1 MDQALADLIKIS
13 RAVGRDA
20 SLVQGGGGNT
30 SVKTADGKH
39 MYIKASGTA
48 IKDLD
53 EERGWRRLRVAEVR
67 EILQDPRVPACDEG
81 RRETEIAARLTLCCE
96 DEMAE
101 GGRPSVESHLHALLD
116 RCVAHLHP
124 LAVGAYV
131 CARQGQA
138 AFEKLFEGE
147 ERPPLWIPY
156 ADPGYAL
163 AKAVARRLDRYA
175 REHGRKPSVLV
186 LAKHGLFV
194 TGATADGVLRE
205 IRRVIGL
212 LGRQLPKPRRGKA
225 AQPSPAKVAEVKLA
239 IRSAWFAATGRH
251 ALVHHFSDP
260 DIAGFLRRSDAKAL
274 ASKPPLL
281 AEEMVHAKGAPLW
294 LAEPSAHRIEAE
306 LKRRR
311 SAAGAFPTSFLVRP
325 LGLFV
330 VGEAKTAALIREV
343 VTASLLIRAHTT
355 RFGGPN
361 PLTQRQREFITSW
374 EAEAY
379 REKVGGAGEERALS
393 GRIALVTGA
402 GSGLGRSVAMGLAR
416 AGAAVGLVDLDRAGA
431 EKTAEMI
438 SREMVTATAMP
449 LRGDVTVEAE
459 VARAFDRVQ
468 RQWGGLDILV
478 NAASVAPPFDLVD
491 LPLAEWQKAL
501 SVNATGYFLA
511 GRAAARLMIRQG
523 MGGSIVNLSSKSG
536 LEASRSNT
544 AYNAT
549 KAAEIHMARGWA
561 RELGEHGIRV
571 NAVAPG
577 NVFEGSKIW
586 SPAYIRA
593 CARKYGL
600 RPEEVIP
607 FYVARTALKRQIT
620 GQDVADAIVFLCS
633 EKARTITGQTIVP
646 DAGQVMVR

>member
-30 SVKTADGKH
+30 SVKTAGGKH
-39 MYIKASGTA
+39 MYIKASGAA
-48 IKDLD
+48 IRDLD
-53 EERGWRRLRVAEVR
+53 ATKGWRRLRLAGVR
-67 EILQDPRVPACDEG
+67 EILCDPRLAGCDG
-81 RRETEIAARLTLCCE
+81 TQREKEIAARLTLCCE
-96 DEMAE
+96 DAMVE

-124 LAVGAYV
+124 VAVGAYV
-131 CARQGQA
+131 CARQGRA

-163 AKAVARRLDRYA
+163 AKAVARRVDRYA

-194 TGATADGVLRE
+194 TGETANGVLRE
-205 IRRVIGL
+205 VRRVIGL
-212 LGRQLPKPRRGKA
+212 LNRQLPKPYGGKA
-225 AQPSPAKVAEVKLA
+225 VQPRPEKVAEVKVA
-239 IRSAWFAATGRH
+239 IRSAWFAATEGH
-251 ALVHHFSDP
+251 ALVHHFLDP
-260 DIAGFLRRSDAKAL
+260 AIAGFIRRNDAKAL
-274 ASKPPLL
+274 AARPPLL
-281 AEEMVHAKGAPLW
+281 AEELVHAKGSPLW
-294 LAEPSAHRIEAE
+294 LAEPSARETE
-306 LKRRR
+306 RQLRRR
-311 SAAGAFPTSFLVRP
+311 TADGSTPPTSFLLRG

-343 VTASLLIRAHTT
+343 VTASLLVRAHAT

-361 PLTQRQREFITSW
+361 PLTRRQREFVTGW

-379 REKVGGAGEERALS
+379 REKVAAGTEARELS

-402 GSGLGRSVAMGLAR
+402 GSGLGRAVAVGLAR
-416 AGAAVGLVDLDRAGA
+416 AGAAVALLDLDRAGA
-431 EKTAEMI
+431 KKTAAMI
-438 SREMVTATAMP
+438 AQETAGAPALP
-449 LRGDVTVEAE
+449 LRCDVTVEQQ
-459 VARAFDRVQ
+459 VAQAFDLVQ
-468 RQWGGLDILV
+468 RRWGGLDMLV
-478 NAASVAPPFDLVD
+478 NAASLAPPFDLVD

-501 SVNATGYFLA
+501 SVNTTGYFLA
-511 GRAAARLMIRQG
+511 GRAAARLMMRQG
-523 MGGSIVNLSSKSG
+523 MGGSIINLSSKSG
-536 LEASRSNT
+536 LEASKSNT

-561 RELGEHGIRV
+561 LELGEHGIRV

-586 SPAYIRA
+586 SPGYIRA
-593 CARKYGL
+593 CARKHGI

-607 FYVARTALKRQIT
+607 FYVGRTALKRPIT
-620 GQDVADAIVFLCS
+620 GQDVADAVVFLCS

>member
-1 MDQALADLIKIS
+1 MNQALADLIKIS

-30 SVKTADGKH
+30 SVKTPDGKH

-48 IKDLD
+48 IRDLD
-53 EERGWRRLRVAEVR
+53 ENRGWRRLGLAGVR
-67 EILQDPRVPACDEG
+67 EILCDPRLEG
-81 RRETEIAARLTLCCE
+81 REETRRETEIAARLTLCCE
-96 DEMAE
+96 DVMVQ
-101 GGRPSVESHLHALLD
+101 GGRPSVESHLHAMLD

-124 LAVGAYV
+124 VAVGAYV
-131 CARQGQA
+131 CARQGRA
-138 AFEKLFEGE
+138 AFEKLFARD

-163 AKAVARRLDRYA
+163 AKAVARRVDRYA

-194 TGATADGVLRE
+194 TGDTADGVLRE

-212 LGRQLPKPRRGKA
+212 LNRQLPKPSGGKA
-225 AQPSPAKVAEVKLA
+225 LPPKPAEVAEVKLA
-239 IRSAWFAATGRH
+239 IRSAWFATTGGH
-251 ALVHHFSDP
+251 ALVHHFYDP
-260 DIAGFLRRSDAKAL
+260 GLAGFIRRNDAKAL
-274 ASKPPLL
+274 AARPPLL
-281 AEEMVHAKGAPLW
+281 AEELVHAKGSPLW
-294 LAEPSAHRIEAE
+294 LSERTARHIEGE
-306 LKRRR
+306 LRRR
-311 SAAGAFPTSFLVRP
+311 TAEGNAYPTSFLLRG

-330 VGEAKTAALIREV
+330 VGEEKTAALIREV
-343 VTASLLIRAHTT
+343 VTASLLVRAHTT

-361 PLTQRQREFITSW
+361 ALTKRQREFITGW

-379 REKVGGAGEERALS
+379 RERVGARTEARELS

-402 GSGLGRSVAMGLAR
+402 GSGLGRAVAIGLAR
-416 AGAAVGLVDLDRAGA
+416 AGAAVALLDRDRGAAEETAAIIAGEPA
-431 EKTAEMI
+431 AGGA
-438 SREMVTATAMP
+438 VP
-449 LRGDVTVEAE
+449 LRGDVTSERQ
-459 VARAFDRVQ
+459 VARAFDLVQ

-491 LPLAEWQKAL
+491 LPLAEWQKAV

-511 GRAAARLMIRQG
+511 GRAAARLMIQQG
-523 MGGSIVNLSSKSG
+523 MGGSIINLSSKSG
-536 LEASRSNT
+536 LEASKSNT

-561 RELGEHGIRV
+561 LELGEHGIRV

-593 CARKYGL
+593 CARKHGI

-607 FYVARTALKRQIT
+607 FYVGRTALKRKIT
-620 GQDVADAIVFLCS
+620 GGDVAEAVVFLCS